1 MIRKISLRSRL
12 IGGFALILLL
22 TMGVGFLAIF
32 EIGNLAEIAR
42 QVHDHPFTVS
52 NTMRDL
58 DNDFKEMRIG
68 YLLVLRADD
77 AKALDQVT
85 EKITALDTKIQKELR
100 LVEERYLG
108 PREDLRELRAHY
120 ETWKSSVLKMISLLR
135 QGKEEEAKQ
144 FRLDTVTPLREKA
157 LRAAKTLITFA
168 SNRAE
173 QFMAEAQMKHT
184 RAIRAMGLMM
194 AVALLLSLAAAL
206 LLIRSVT
213 VPVAR
218 LLALARDLTLGR
230 DLEEQPVPYDDE
242 IGQLEY
248 SFNAL
253 ILSNN
258 QVVGQARTIAEGDY
272 TEEVRLRSADDTL
285 GLSLSRMTRALAL
298 RQQENESESWL
309 KSGQNQLSE
318 CMRGNQ
324 ELQPLA
330 TAVVSFLAAWLHSQA
345 GCLYLMDNKAGCL
358 RLQGRYALAAEE
370 APARLGLGDGLA
382 GQAAVNLQPML
393 INDLPAD
400 YFKIGSALGETPP
413 RHLLVVP
420 FLFEER
426 LVGVFELAAL
436 NPFSDQDQEFV
447 ARVRPILGSGFSL
460 ALARREMQELLSLTQ
475 NQAAELQRQ
484 QEELAATNEELE
496 AQANALKESGLR
508 LQEQQDELRV
518 TNEELT
524 LQAQVLE
531 EEQGKTLEKNRE
543 LEAVQTELEEKAAAL
558 VQASQ
563 YKSDFLANMSHELR
577 TPLNSLL
584 LLSRDLMDNRGGNL
598 TQEQVESAEV
608 IQRSG
613 QDLLSLINDILD
625 LAKIEA
631 GRMDLHLEEVT
642 LHELTDSLKMRFLP
656 QFRQKEV
663 ELGIRLAE
671 GAPEAIVTDR
681 QRLEQILNN
690 LLANALKFTD
700 QGKVELT
707 FSPENAADPSSSPEA
722 LLIKVRDTG
731 IGIPADKLKRIF
743 DSFSQAESGISRRYG
758 GSGLGLAIARNLA
771 GLLGGAIEVES
782 TAGAGSTFSLRL
794 PDHYQAQAAPAVPA
808 APLTMTAPKPP
819 PPPPFAPAQGPA
831 INDDRNGLTPEERAI
846 LIIEDDLNF
855 AGILREVCR
864 EAGFKAICAASG
876 EEGLAL
882 AGQLAPTAIILD
894 LRLPGINGW
903 QVLKTLKGDPDLRH
917 IPVHI
922 ITCEPTTREAYSC
935 GAVGFLTKPVTREE
949 LEKSLQNLEA
959 AIAKGIKELLLV
971 EDDLDL
977 QGGITRLLSHEDIAI
992 TSVATGGE
1000 ALAALGQK
1008 SFDCMVLDL
1017 GLPDISGFE
1026 LLRRLRSDEK
1036 TARLPVII
1044 YTGRQLSR
1052 EEERELRQSS
1062 ESIIVK
1068 GARSAERLVD
1078 ETAIFLHRVVADMS
1092 KSQQQYIINLHDRDF
1107 YLKGKVVLLVDDDMR
1122 NLFAMAKILEQRG
1135 LTVLKAEDGAKALAI
1150 LAEGAA
1156 PDIILMDIMMPG
1168 LDGYE
1173 TIRTLRQRGVKTP
1186 IIALTAKAM
1195 KEDRD
1200 KCLAAGADDYLA
1212 KPVDVDRLIS
1222 MMRVWLYG

>member
-1 MIRKISLRSRL
+1 MIRKISLWSRL
-12 IGGFALILLL
+12 IGGFALMLLL
-22 TMGVGFLAIF
+22 IMGVGLWTIF

-52 NTMRDL
+52 NTMRDI
-58 DNDFKEMRIG
+58 DNDFKEIRID
-68 YLLVLRADD
+68 YLVMLRTGD
-77 AKALDQVT
+77 AQALDQVT
-85 EKITALDTKIQKELR
+85 EKITILDAEIQKKLK
-100 LVEERYLG
+100 LVGERYLG
-108 PREDLRELRAHY
+108 PTEDLQNLRLHY
-120 ETWKSSVLKMISLLR
+120 ENWKGSVIQMITLLG
-135 QGKEEEAKQ
+135 QGKEEEARH
-144 FRLDTVTPLREKA
+144 FRLNTVVQQAEEVSRL
-157 LRAAKTLITFA
+157 AKTVITFA
-168 SNRAE
+168 TNRAE

-184 RAIRAMGLMM
+184 RARRVIGLMM
-194 AVALLLSLAAAL
+194 AAALLLSLAAAL
-206 LLIRSVT
+206 LLFRSVT

-218 LLALARDLTLGR
+218 LLTLARDFTLGR
-230 DLEEQPVPYDDE
+230 DLEEQPVLYADE
-242 IGQLEY
+242 IGQLES

-253 ILSNN
+253 IASNN
-258 QVVGQARTIAEGDY
+258 QVVEQARTIAGGDY
-272 TEEVRLRSADDTL
+272 TEEVRLRSEDDTL
-285 GLSLSRMTRALAL
+285 GLSLGRMTRALAV
-298 RQQENESESWL
+298 RQQENETENRL

-330 TAVVSFLAAWLHSQA
+330 TAVVSFLAEWLHSQA
-345 GCLYLMDNKAGCL
+345 GCLYLMDDKAGLL
-358 RLQGRYALAAEE
+358 RLQGRYALAEEE
-370 APARLGLGDGLA
+370 APAHLVLGEGLA
-382 GQAAVNLQPML
+382 GQAAVNRHPML

-400 YFKIGSALGETPP
+400 YFKIGSSLGETLP

-436 NPFSDQDQEFV
+436 NPFTEQVQEFV

-460 ALARREMQELLSLTQ
+460 ALARREMQELLTLSQ
-475 NQAAELQRQ
+475 KQAEELQRQ
-484 QEELAATNEELE
+484 QEELAVTNEELE

-524 LQAQVLE
+524 LQAQILE

-543 LEAVQTELEEKAAAL
+543 LKTVQTELEEKAAAL
-558 VQASQ
+558 TLASQ

-598 TQEQVESAEV
+598 SKEQVESAGV

-613 QDLLSLINDILD
+613 LDLLNLINDILD

-631 GRMDLHLEEVT
+631 GRMDLLLEEVP
-642 LHELTDSLKMRFLP
+642 LQELTDSLKMHFVP
-656 QFRQKEV
+656 QFRQKGV
-663 ELGIRLAE
+663 EIVVWLAE
-671 GAPEAIVTDR
+671 GTPDAIATDR

-700 QGKVELT
+700 QGKVELS
-707 FSPENAADPSSSPEA
+707 FSPENASDPTSPPEA
-722 LLIKVRDTG
+722 MLIKVRDTG
-731 IGIPADKLKRIF
+731 IGIPTDKLTGIF
-743 DSFSQAESGISRRYG
+743 DSFRQAESGISRRYG

-771 GLLGGAIEVES
+771 GLLGGTIEAASEV
-782 TAGAGSTFSLRL
+782 GAGSTFTLRL
-794 PDHYQAQAAPAVPA
+794 PYRHQTQTAPALRLKPVA
-808 APLTMTAPKPP
+808 ASILPLA
-819 PPPPFAPAQGPA
+819 PPFSPAQWPA
-831 INDDRNGLTPEERAI
+831 IDDDRDGLTSEERAI

-855 AGILREVCR
+855 IPILQEVCR

-876 EEGLAL
+876 EDGLAL
-882 AGQLAPTAIILD
+882 ARQFAPTAVILD

-922 ITCEPTTREAYSC
+922 ITCEPASREAYSC
-935 GAVGFLTKPVTREE
+935 GAVGFLTKPATREE
-949 LEKSLQNLEA
+949 LEQSLHNLEA
-959 AIAKGIKELLLV
+959 AITKGIKELLLV

-977 QGGITRLLSHEDIAI
+977 QGGIVRLLSHDDIAV
-992 TSVATGGE
+992 TSVATGAE
-1000 ALAALGQK
+1000 ALAALAQK
-1008 SFDCMVLDL
+1008 NFDCMVLDL
-1017 GLPDISGFE
+1017 GLPDMSGFE
-1026 LLRRLRSDEK
+1026 LLRRLRDDEQ
-1036 TARLPVII
+1036 TALLPVII

-1068 GARSAERLVD
+1068 GPKSAERLVD

-1107 YLKGKVVLLVDDDMR
+1107 YLQGKVVLVVDDDMR

-1135 LTVLKAEDGAKALAI
+1135 LTVLKAEDGEKALAI
-1150 LAEGAA
+1150 MAEGAS

-1173 TIRTLRQRGVKTP
+1173 TIHALRRRGVKTP
-1186 IIALTAKAM
+1186 VIALTAKAM